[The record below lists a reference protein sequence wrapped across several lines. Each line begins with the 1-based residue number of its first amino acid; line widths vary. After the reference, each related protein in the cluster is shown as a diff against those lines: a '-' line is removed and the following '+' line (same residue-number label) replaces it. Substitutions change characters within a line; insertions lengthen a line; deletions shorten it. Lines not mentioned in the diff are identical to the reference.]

1 MDVLPSAIRTK
12 LLQGPNTT
20 PFAYFGGNLTPNDPT
35 FKSRRFLLKSNW
47 QIVQPRDYHGNSLNT
62 CADKSWGGNKI
73 ASGGFSF
80 FSSLLADICWLA
92 SKDPRRALSKLP
104 FHFTLR
110 SRTHQENHQSKKN
123 YILSTYL
130 HKNPANRCEG
140 ESEKHPIPH
149 LDVSRRKHEQETK
162 YP

>member
-1 MDVLPSAIRTK
+1 MDALLSAIKTK
-12 LLQGPNTT
+12 LQLLQGPNTM
-20 PFAYFGGNLTPNDPT
+20 PFAYFGGNLMPNDPT

-62 CADKSWGGNKI
+62 CADTSWGGNKI

-80 FSSLLADICWLA
+80 VSSLLADICWLA

-110 SRTHQENHQSKKN
+110 SRTHQENQKKLHLI
-123 YILSTYL
+123 YIFTQEPRQQMRGRVRETPHST
-130 HKNPANRCEG
+130 P
-140 ESEKHPIPH
+140 
-149 LDVSRRKHEQETK
+149 
-162 YP
+162 